1 MQQSLF
7 PKNSLYGKRVIWI
20 RLPQIYVALYL
31 MNHSII
37 ICEMFTKQFPFR
49 ENWQFGPNLV
59 QYYET
64 LHDIGAY
71 FIEYVF

>member
-20 RLPQIYVALYL
+20 ILPQIYVALYL

-37 ICEMFTKQFPFR
+37 ICEMFTKQFPFG
-49 ENWQFGPNLV
+49 EN
-59 QYYET
+59 
-64 LHDIGAY
+64 
-71 FIEYVF
+71 